1 MVIET
6 KFDSIA
12 EIAGLQRM
20 AQTVDEQVLL
30 RAPQSYSGG
39 RQVLPGPFYAGF
51 FQAGGGRYRFRICDP
66 SAGDRQPQES
76 RCAVTSSAPQ
86 PSGGSRRSS

>member
-30 RAPQSYSGG
+30 RAPQSNILVDAKSFLGLLTLHFSKPVEVVTDSVYVI
-39 RQVLPGPFYAGF
+39 RQLEIA
-51 FQAGGGRYRFRICDP
+51 
-66 SAGDRQPQES
+66 
-76 RCAVTSSAPQ
+76 
-86 PSGGSRRSS
+86 SRRKAAVR

>member
-1 MVIET
+1 MPPVLYSACHKEVPYMVIET

-30 RAPQSYSGG
+30 RAPQSNILVDAKSFLGLFTLDFSKPVAVVTDSVYVI
-39 RQVLPGPFYAGF
+39 RQLEIA
-51 FQAGGGRYRFRICDP
+51 
-66 SAGDRQPQES
+66 
-76 RCAVTSSAPQ
+76 
-86 PSGGSRRSS
+86 SRRKAAVR

>member
-30 RAPQSYSGG
+30 RAPQSNILVDAKSFLAFL
-39 RQVLPGPFYAGF
+39 RWIFPS
-51 FQAGGGRYRFRICDP
+51 GGGRYRFRICDP

>member
-30 RAPQSYSGG
+30 RAPQSNILVDAKS
-39 RQVLPGPFYAGF
+39 FAGF
-51 FQAGGGRYRFRICDP
+51 SQAGGGRYRFRICDP

>member
-30 RAPQSYSGG
+30 RAPQSNILVDADSVYVI
-39 RQVLPGPFYAGF
+39 RQLEIA
-51 FQAGGGRYRFRICDP
+51 
-66 SAGDRQPQES
+66 
-76 RCAVTSSAPQ
+76 
-86 PSGGSRRSS
+86 SRRKAAVR

>member
-30 RAPQSYSGG
+30 RAPQSNILVDAKSFLGLFTLDFSKPVEVVTDSVY
-39 RQVLPGPFYAGF
+39 V
-51 FQAGGGRYRFRICDP
+51 I
-66 SAGDRQPQES
+66 RQPQES